1 MKDLKIFNIDV
12 KIIRGRETM
21 QRRSNITGGEGG
33 GDTSFTTNKSQ
44 RIKSKQNN
52 AISCSGL
59 CQCWHVEAKL
69 CLTKGRSVRFYS
81 TNDHEK

>member
-33 GDTSFTTNKSQ
+33 GIHHSPPTKVKELNQNKTTQ
-44 RIKSKQNN
+44 YLAVAYVN
-52 AISCSGL
+52 AGTWKPSY
-59 CQCWHVEAKL
+59 A
-69 CLTKGRSVRFYS
+69 
-81 TNDHEK
+81 

>member
-33 GDTSFTTNKSQ
+33 GYIIHHQQNVKELNQNKTMQ
-44 RIKSKQNN
+44 YLAVAVVN
-52 AISCSGL
+52 AG
-59 CQCWHVEAKL
+59 
-69 CLTKGRSVRFYS
+69 
-81 TNDHEK
+81 